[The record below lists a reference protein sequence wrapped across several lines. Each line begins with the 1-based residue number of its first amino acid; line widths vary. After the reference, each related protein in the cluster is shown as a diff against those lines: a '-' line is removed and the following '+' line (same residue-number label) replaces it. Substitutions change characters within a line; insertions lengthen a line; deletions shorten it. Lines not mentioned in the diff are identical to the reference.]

1 MKTTRRAF
9 LKSSSSLVA
18 LPFLE
23 SFGFSRFASAA
34 STAAPASAAIAK
46 RLIFLGIGYGVT
58 QESWYPNIK
67 DTGKDYQLS
76 AGLKPLAKFKDDI
89 TVIQNLEHANS
100 RDGHSGSTFWLT
112 GADRYAVPGQSFH
125 NTISV
130 DQVAAEEFGKHTRYT
145 SILLDGGTGYN
156 ADGHGPGSSLSW
168 NRQGKSLASL
178 PNPVS
183 FYHKLFSSNDMPL
196 EQRQALLADERS
208 ALDTVLADAKSIK
221 KSLTKVDQEKID
233 EYFES
238 IREIETRIAK
248 EKSWLH
254 VPKKKPLDPVSEPG
268 DSLEGVRAVEA
279 MYDLMLAAMQVD
291 ASRVFT
297 YRMPN
302 DTFISSLGAS
312 ITAHNMSHYAGGER
326 TEVSEMRDQTHA
338 RLIARFID
346 KLKATPEADG
356 STLYDHVALTWG
368 SNLSKTHSLKNC
380 PTLITGG
387 GAGFQHGQH
396 LVMDD
401 KETPLCN
408 LWLSTLNG
416 VGIDT
421 PSFGDSNGQIKD
433 LLPS

>member
-1 MKTTRRAF
+1 MKSRRAF
-9 LKSSSSLVA
+9 LKSSSACIA

-23 SFGFSRFASAA
+23 SFAFPRLASAA
-34 STAAPASAAIAK
+34 ATAAPVRAEIAK
-46 RLIFLGIGYGVT
+46 RVIFLGIGYGVT
-58 QESWYPNIK
+58 QESWYPDVNH
-67 DTGKDYQLS
+67 TGSDFKLS
-76 AGLKPLAKFKDDI
+76 AGLKPLEKYKNDI

-112 GADRYAVPGQSFH
+112 GADRYAIPGQSFN

-130 DQVAAEEFGKHTRYT
+130 DQAAAAEFGKHTRYT
-145 SILLDGGTGYN
+145 SIQLDGGTGYN

-168 NRQGKSLASL
+168 NQQGKSLAAL
-178 PNPVS
+178 PTPVT
-183 FYHKLFSSNDMPL
+183 FYHKLFSSDDMPL
-196 EQRQALLADERS
+196 EKRQAMLADERS
-208 ALDTVLADAKSIK
+208 ALDTVLEDAKSIK
-221 KSLTKVDQEKID
+221 KTLTKVDREKID

-238 IREIETRIAK
+238 IRDIETRIAK

-254 VPKKKPLDPVSEPG
+254 VPKKKPLNPVKEPSE
-268 DSLEGVRAVEA
+268 SLEGIKAVEA

-302 DTFISSLGAS
+302 DSLISSLGAS

-326 TEVSEMRDQTHA
+326 TEVSEMRDRTHA
-338 RLIARFID
+338 KLLARFIE
-346 KLKATPEADG
+346 KMKATPEADG

-387 GAGFQHGQH
+387 GANFVHGRH
-396 LVMDD
+396 LVMND

-408 LWLSTLNG
+408 LWLSTLKG
-416 VGIDT
+416 VGIKTD
-421 PSFGDSNGQIKD
+421 SFGDSTGTID
-433 LLPS
+433 ELTTV